1 LIAEN
6 TISAI
11 HLFYLRIFQI
21 LPSTSYP
28 NFLISSRTSSLLNGQ
43 PFDLTD
49 AFFLIFIAG
58 SALIL
63 LSSML
68 KLFLCYH
75 MLCLRVHFVYIIFT
89 ATASFTRGPNFF
101 VSCTFP
107 SLVILNDTLLSLTF
121 RLQIYVVLQ
130 TPFSF
135 HVSIC
140 LLYVITF
147 L

>member
-1 LIAEN
+1 
-6 TISAI
+6 
-11 HLFYLRIFQI
+11 F
-21 LPSTSYP
+21 
-28 NFLISSRTSSLLNGQ
+28 
-43 PFDLTD
+43 FDLTD

-75 MLCLRVHFVYIIFT
+75 MLCLRTLCLYHIYCYCFLC
-89 ATASFTRGPNFF
+89 TRGPNFF

-140 LLYVITF
+140 LLCNH
-147 L
+147 LSLKLSNLMHQQ